1 MADGFKNIKDWQQA
15 FSRVR
20 VQIGEGSKKAV
31 EEAALYARD
40 KMRER
45 IPPGAATS
53 NFPGYAATGQL
64 KNAIVASQARQLGKE
79 YVARVG
85 LSQSAPRILHIKAF
99 VHEYGM
105 VIRAKNGPY
114 LIFQVQGK
122 WVSVPQVTIR
132 PKHFIAYG
140 WRDARERFTEL
151 IFDRLSRNW
160 RR

>member
-1 MADGFKNIKDWQQA
+1 MANGFRNIRDWQQA

-20 VQIGEGSKKAV
+20 VQIGEGSKKSV
-31 EEAALYARD
+31 EEAAAYARD
-40 KMRER
+40 RMRER
-45 IPPGAATS
+45 VPPGATSS

-64 KNAIVASQARQLGKE
+64 KNAIVSSPVRLLGNE
-79 YVARVG
+79 IVARVG
-85 LSQSAPRILHIKAF
+85 VSQSAPQIVHTKAF

-114 LIFQVQGK
+114 LIFQVQGQ
-122 WVSVPQVTIR
+122 WVSVPSVTIR
-132 PKHFIAYG
+132 PKRFISYG

-151 IFDRLSRNW
+151 MFDRLSRSW